1 LLTDFFRFSR
11 ICVFEIVLK
20 LYQKRLKRLIKFS
33 NEWLALNIKNAQEEH
48 KSNLFKNALYER
60 IRDNIKKR
68 TDKMEAIYSLENG
81 DGEKRCGFF
90 DPSTTYG
97 GPQVEEPV
105 RIDKNIENLEKSRK
119 N

>member
-1 LLTDFFRFSR
+1 
-11 ICVFEIVLK
+11 
-20 LYQKRLKRLIKFS
+20 
-33 NEWLALNIKNAQEEH
+33 
-48 KSNLFKNALYER
+48 
-60 IRDNIKKR
+60 
-68 TDKMEAIYSLENG
+68 MEAIYSLENG

-119 N
+119 NQKTKFKKENLEKNLENKLEKIKK